1 MTLAG
6 GQVLPLVLGTSTL
19 HGPDGE
25 AAGAILVFHDL
36 SRVKEMAEEKRRIE
50 RLASVGSFAG
60 KIAHEIKNPLVAIK
74 TLAELL
80 PDQYDDE
87 EFRTTFARIALQ
99 EVDRID
105 NLVRRLRG
113 LKTSATIEMKA
124 FDLLTPLEQTL
135 ELLSGELHK
144 RHIEVTRQYET
155 PLPKIFGSAD
165 QLKQVFLN
173 ICLNSAEAMDQSGNL
188 NIAVEMQTNGE
199 HAEVVITFSDTGPGI
214 RADVLDTIFEAFVT
228 SKNDGSGLGMAICKD
243 IVGLHRGTISAA
255 NRRDRSG
262 AMFTIRLPFFQG
274 DSIYE
279 NLATDHGLAPTAH
292 AV

>member
-1 MTLAG
+1 
-6 GQVLPLVLGTSTL
+6 
-19 HGPDGE
+19 
-25 AAGAILVFHDL
+25 
-36 SRVKEMAEEKRRIE
+36 MAEEKRRIE
-50 RLASVGSFAG
+50 RLASVGAFAG

-113 LKTSATIEMKA
+113 LKTSASIQMQ
-124 FDLLTPLEQTL
+124 FIDVLLPLEATL
-135 ELLSGELHK
+135 ELISGELQK
-144 RHIEVTRQYET
+144 RHIEVTRQYEMSL
-155 PLPKIFGSAD
+155 PLILGSSD

-173 ICLNSAEAMDQSGNL
+173 ICLNSAEAMGQSGNL
-188 NIAVEMQTNGE
+188 YIAVGVESE
-199 HAEVVITFSDTGPGI
+199 HDNVAVVMTFSDTGPGI

-255 NRRDRSG
+255 NRSDGVG
-262 AMFTIRLPFFQG
+262 AEFTIRITVQ
-274 DSIYE
+274 DKKSK
-279 NLATDHGLAPTAH
+279 
-292 AV
+292 